1 MSPWLKQRWCLV
13 LAAACVGLAI
23 PAFKRGVSFGD
34 DCWSPNHEYFMVRK
48 QTLLSA
54 LFSRLGD
61 EEGWI
66 LVYDKYGKLLH
77 RWDGGLSGYGGP
89 WWLGKKVV
97 FMNEPQATL
106 LLPTDGGDGNL
117 DRICY

>member
-1 MSPWLKQRWCLV
+1 MLRWYL
-13 LAAACVGLAI
+13 LAVATLIGLSI
-23 PAFKRGVSFGD
+23 SIGKRGILYDD

-48 QTLLSA
+48 QTLFSA
-54 LFSRLGD
+54 LFSRYGD

-66 LVYDKYGKLLH
+66 LIYDKYSNFVH

-97 FMNEPQATL
+97 IMNEPQATL
-106 LLPTDGGDGNL
+106 ILPTDGGDGDLN
-117 DRICY
+117 RICY